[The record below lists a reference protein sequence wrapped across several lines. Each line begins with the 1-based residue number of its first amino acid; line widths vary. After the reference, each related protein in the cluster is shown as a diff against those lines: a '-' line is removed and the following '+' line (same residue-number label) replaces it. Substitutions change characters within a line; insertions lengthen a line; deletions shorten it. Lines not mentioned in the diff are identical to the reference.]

1 NRVFGMVRDVAYA
14 HFFGRGVL
22 MDIWTIAFMIPNL
35 SRRVF
40 GEGAASSSLI
50 PVYSEE
56 LKNNPDKSAD
66 LARTAATVIFAI
78 LAVIV
83 VLGELGIWWYYQSHT
98 LIPDTQLKL
107 KLIALMLPYAC
118 LICTV
123 AVLGGVLNAHRHFAM
138 PAAAPIVLNIFIIG
152 SMCIGGWLF
161 ELPGRT
167 LLFVLAA
174 GILCAGA
181 AQMLM
186 QMVPLAAHGVVL
198 RPAWKVK
205 TDAFKKIMLLMG
217 PMILG
222 LTVTQ
227 LNTLADILIANGLSG
242 SEERGAFFMWFGREV
257 NYPVWAGSVSSLYY
271 SQRLYQFPLG
281 VLGISLA
288 TAIFPVLSAAAADQ
302 DEPLLS
308 KTILKGF
315 QLALF
320 VALPATAGLILVARP
335 LISVLY
341 QHGEFSAEDTAQVR
355 WVLIFYAVGLSGYFL
370 QQLITR
376 AFYSVKDSKW
386 PARTAMIA
394 VVVNVSL
401 NLILIWPLGVKG
413 LALATALCSY
423 LQVAILWSI
432 LRKKFNLSISA
443 QSRLIFLKTLL
454 GTIIMALFGTVCL
467 FAMSKL
473 PEDRFFEFLRLAV
486 LGVVCAGTYALAGRV
501 LGNEMLGLLIKGR
514 QGPKSP

>member
-1 NRVFGMVRDVAYA
+1 
-14 HFFGRGVL
+14 
-22 MDIWTIAFMIPNL
+22 
-35 SRRVF
+35 
-40 GEGAASSSLI
+40 
-50 PVYSEE
+50 
-56 LKNNPDKSAD
+56 
-66 LARTAATVIFAI
+66 ATVIFAI

-386 PARTAMIA
+386 PAFAGCD
-394 VVVNVSL
+394 SL
-401 NLILIWPLGVKG
+401 EHPSEEIQP
-413 LALATALCSY
+413 
-423 LQVAILWSI
+423 
-432 LRKKFNLSISA
+432 FNISTKPA
-443 QSRLIFLKTLL
+443 YFSENAP
-454 GTIIMALFGTVCL
+454 GDDHYGTVWDCL
-467 FAMSKL
+467 PFRHVQTA
-473 PEDRFFEFLRLAV
+473 
-486 LGVVCAGTYALAGRV
+486 
-501 LGNEMLGLLIKGR
+501 
-514 QGPKSP
+514 